1 MIAPF
6 EYRHLRAFVR
16 VRIVSGIALVV
27 FAGVTLAF
35 GGSNWKAY
43 GWAMAFLAL
52 AAGNWGCAYWEQRIA
67 RSEASPD

>member
-35 GGSNWKAY
+35 GGSNWKA
-43 GWAMAFLAL
+43 
-52 AAGNWGCAYWEQRIA
+52 
-67 RSEASPD
+67 